1 MPGLVAT
8 SVASNGSV
16 ANVAAIAAG
25 TAQSGFVQSDIA
37 YWAYNGT
44 GIYQGR
50 PKVDVLR
57 AIANL
62 YPESIQ
68 LVVRKGSGIKSVADL
83 RGRKV
88 SLDEPGSGTLVDAR
102 LILSAYGLSEK
113 DLKAEYF
120 RAQQVADSLKDGTID
135 AFFSVSGWPQSAV
148 ADLAATVGI
157 ELVPIAGPEVDKLIA
172 QFSFFSTEEI
182 PDNAYKGVAGVKT
195 VSVHALWAT
204 SSKQSDELIYKVTAA
219 LWNPATRKLLELG
232 PRQGPRHPPRD
243 GDDGPRHSAACR
255 RRKVLQGTGPD
266 QVAPPIREEKAR
278 LIVGRQKGRKPFRL
292 ALTWQPGTRREGPAV
307 FAPTP
312 PHSIYPASELHRLR
326 PAKNS
331 LSIFHSGFQ
340 LGPERFRTSPDNLQP
355 SREVRSSR

>member
-50 PKVDVLR
+50 PKVDGLR

-68 LVVRKGSGIKSVADL
+68 LVVRKGSGIKSVRRPARPQGVARRAGL
-83 RGRKV
+83 GH
-88 SLDEPGSGTLVDAR
+88 LVDAR
-102 LILSAYGLSEK
+102 LILSAFGLSEK

-157 ELVPIAGPEVDKLIA
+157 ELVPIAGPEVDSLIA
-172 QFSFFSTEEI
+172 QYSFFSTEEI

-195 VSVHALWAT
+195 VSVHAIWAT

-232 PRQGPRHPPRD
+232 PCQGPRDPPRD

-266 QVAPPIREEKAR
+266 QVAS
-278 LIVGRQKGRKPFRL
+278 QW
-292 ALTWQPGTRREGPAV
+292 T
-307 FAPTP
+307 
-312 PHSIYPASELHRLR
+312 
-326 PAKNS
+326 
-331 LSIFHSGFQ
+331 
-340 LGPERFRTSPDNLQP
+340 
-355 SREVRSSR
+355 